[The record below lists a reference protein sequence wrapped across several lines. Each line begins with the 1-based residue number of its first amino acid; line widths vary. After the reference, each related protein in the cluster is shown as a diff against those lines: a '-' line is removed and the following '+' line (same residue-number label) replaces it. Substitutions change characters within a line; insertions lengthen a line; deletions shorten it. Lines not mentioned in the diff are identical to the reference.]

1 MFLVVGSII
10 PSIVTIFANG
20 ISLRQILTIRNSI
33 NEHSSVFRRTDETR
47 RVILIITTECL
58 FAVLNSWFVD
68 IILSIKYCG
77 RSVAIGDDC
86 PSFLRRYHPLL
97 VFFDLLN
104 SMSNI
109 ILYCIAAK
117 RFRHELERMFQMSIT
132 RMKKCFPC
140 GWICI
145 RKSSNENKDSIDE
158 ERISPP
164 SGNSYRRFFTFKREK
179 KMKYDYIE
187 LEIVTSPESL
197 F

>member
-1 MFLVVGSII
+1 MGSII

-33 NEHSSVFRRTDETR
+33 YEHSSVFRRTDETR
-47 RVILIITTECL
+47 RVIFIITTECL
-58 FAVLNSWFVD
+58 LAVLNSWFVD
-68 IILSIKYCG
+68 IVLSIKYCG

-86 PSFLRRYHPLL
+86 PNFLRRYHPFL

-109 ILYCIAAK
+109 ILYCFAAK
-117 RFRHELERMFQMSIT
+117 RFRHELERMFHAWILL
-132 RMKKCFPC
+132 MKKCLPYGSVC
-140 GWICI
+140 L
-145 RKSSNENKDSIDE
+145 RKSSKEMKTSTTIVE
-158 ERISPP
+158 EQRMSR
-164 SGNSYRRFFTFKREK
+164 RRFFTFQRQTKT
-179 KMKYDYIE
+179 KYDYIE

>member
-1 MFLVVGSII
+1 MIGSII

-33 NEHSSVFRRTDETR
+33 HEHSSVFRRTDETR
-47 RVILIITTECL
+47 RVIVIITIECL
-58 FAVLNSWFVD
+58 LGVLNSWFVD
-68 IILSIKYCG
+68 IVLSIKYCG

-86 PSFLRRYHPLL
+86 PNFLRRYHPLL

-109 ILYCIAAK
+109 ILYCFAAK
-117 RFRHELERMFQMSIT
+117 RFRHELEQMFQTWIFM
-132 RMKKCFPC
+132 MKKCLPYGSVC
-140 GWICI
+140 LRQSSIEMKHSTADEDRNSRPSDKSHGQRLRLK
-145 RKSSNENKDSIDE
+145 RKNKKD
-158 ERISPP
+158 
-164 SGNSYRRFFTFKREK
+164 
-179 KMKYDYIE
+179 YDYIE